1 MKGTAARL
9 VGFSAGLLAIM
20 VLGWVLGGQ
29 ASNLNEPGIPTDWS
43 HRHLVFSRPAN
54 AARAAIIE
62 RNPRYWQQWARRNVV
77 RTLEPR
83 VLGADGGPV
92 MDLSRSNDGTD
103 HSDWSEFLGNNGS
116 VGAGNYPA
124 KWGFKSSVAS
134 CTSDYVVFNT
144 GLTGSSS
151 QASVV
156 AFNNLYSG
164 CGGTVPKV
172 TWAYNTGGQV
182 LTSPVISKDGT
193 QVAFVQTAGG
203 FGTLILLKFAASTTQ
218 SVSAPRT
225 LSGVSNGSYRTCTAP
240 CMTQLF
246 LKDGFGVQTDDTTS
260 SVFPDYDGDVIWVGG
275 ARGWLHKVT
284 GVFLGTP
291 AEVKTGGF
299 PAPLSGNSLS
309 SPVYDYASKQVFVGD
324 YGGFMYRVSASGV
337 ATATAQIDHGA
348 GLVAAPIVDSTAG
361 KVYAFSS
368 NDNTT
373 NCTGSVPCAGVYLFS
388 TSFAANSAGSEAV
401 VGASQVAPPNPN
413 PLFEGDLDSTYEA
426 SSNAT
431 GNLYICGNTGGP
443 PILYQVPINAG
454 AFGTVAAGPTL
465 SNTTTGCSPVS
476 DISNPNATG
485 GVNEWIFASVQAG
498 GISNSCSSAGCL
510 TNFVVQPWLPS
521 TTYKVGQEVVD
532 SHFQIQVAWVTGTS
546 RSSAQGPPTW
556 STVIGS
562 GTPDNTV
569 HWVNQGPQSATHGA
583 WQASHAYAL
592 GDEIIDTRSNIQ
604 AVITAGT
611 SRSSTLG
618 HPGWN
623 ANVYAITNDNTVQ
636 WRNVGAVA
644 TAGIAAAGGTSGVI
658 MDNTVSSGTQAGAS
672 QVYYSTQGNQTCTT
686 SGGSGGCAVQASQS
700 ALK

>member
-1 MKGTAARL
+1 MKGAAARL
-9 VGFSAGLLAIM
+9 VGFTAGLLAI
-20 VLGWVLGGQ
+20 VGLGWVLGGQ
-29 ASNLNEPGIPTDWS
+29 ASNINEPGIPTDWS
-43 HRHLVFSRPAN
+43 HRHLIFSRPAT

-62 RNPRYWQQWARRNVV
+62 RSARYWQQWARRNVV

-83 VLGADGGPV
+83 VLGADGSPV
-92 MDLSRSNDGTD
+92 INLSGSNEGTD
-103 HSDWSEFLGNNGS
+103 GADWSEFLGNNAS
-116 VGAGNYPA
+116 VGPGNYPA

-144 GLTGSSS
+144 GLAGSSS
-151 QASVV
+151 QATVV

-164 CGGTVPKV
+164 CGGTVPSV

-218 SVSAPRT
+218 SVGAPRT
-225 LSGVSNGSYRTCTAP
+225 LAAVSNALYRNCTAP
-240 CMTQLF
+240 CMTQIF
-246 LKDGFGVQTDDTTS
+246 LRDGSGTQTDDTTS

-275 ARGWLHKVT
+275 ARGWLHKLT
-284 GVFLGTP
+284 GVFIGTP
-291 AEVKTGGF
+291 AEVRAGGF
-299 PAPLSGNSLS
+299 PAHLSGNSLS
-309 SPVYDYASKQVFVGD
+309 SPVFDYASKQVFVGD
-324 YGGFMYRVSASGV
+324 YGGFMYRVSATGV

-368 NDNTT
+368 NDNST
-373 NCTGSVPCAGVYLFS
+373 NCTGSVPCAGVYLFP
-388 TSFAANSAGSEAV
+388 TNFASGATGTEAA
-401 VGASQVAPPNPN
+401 VGASNVAPPNPN
-413 PLFEGDLDSTYEA
+413 PLFEGDFDSTYQA

-431 GNLYICGNTGGP
+431 GNLYVCGNTGGP
-443 PILYQVPINAG
+443 PILYQIPINAG
-454 AFGTVAAGPTL
+454 VMGTVVAGPAL
-465 SNTTTGCSPVS
+465 SNATTGCSPVS

-485 GVNEWIFASVQAG
+485 GINEWIFASVQGSSISSSCTSG
-498 GISNSCSSAGCL
+498 GCM
-510 TNFVVQPWLPS
+510 TNFVVQPWLPA
-521 TTYKVGQEVVD
+521 TAYKVGQEILD
-532 SHFQIQVAWVTGTS
+532 NHFQIQVAWVAGTS
-546 RSSAQGPPTW
+546 RSAAQGPPTW
-556 STVIGS
+556 NTVIGS
-562 GTPDNTV
+562 GTPDNTA
-569 HWVNQGPQSATHGA
+569 HWVNQGPQSASHAA

-592 GDEIIDTRSNIQ
+592 GDEVIDTRNNIQ

-611 SRSSTLG
+611 SRAAG

-623 ANVYAITNDNTVQ
+623 ANVFAITNDNTVQ

-644 TAGIAAAGGTSGVI
+644 TAGLAAAGGTSGVI
-658 MDNTVSSGTQAGAS
+658 MDNTVPNGTLAGAS
-672 QVYYSTQGNQTCTT
+672 QIYYSTQSNQNCKT